1 MYKEDFERERSD
13 RTRQA
18 GKLESL
24 ERESAEKIRSLE
36 AQLKQATEKL
46 YVKVS
51 EVEHY
56 RQQVETLQN
65 SSEDGQ
71 QKSKREPIMVSA
83 QHEEQV
89 NYNFVTNY
97 VVVECDRP
105 SKMLHVSSFQN
116 EQVLAIAYKTTY
128 LHTCMHIPYYRDD
141 ACITMHFQSLQT
153 HKLTSFM

>member
-46 YVKVS
+46 HVKVS

-83 QHEEQV
+83 QHKEQV
-89 NYNFVTNY
+89 NYI
-97 VVVECDRP
+97 CG
-105 SKMLHVSSFQN
+105 L
-116 EQVLAIAYKTTY
+116 L
-128 LHTCMHIPYYRDD
+128 C
-141 ACITMHFQSLQT
+141 C
-153 HKLTSFM
+153 KLCGC